1 MRFINTLFAGILGG
15 ICHTAS
21 ADNFNTIV
29 VKTTDGIESTIVLT
43 ENLTTTFSDTE
54 AIFSDGSTKVAFLRE
69 QLQGFEFTYAD
80 GINHI
85 VESQTPTRPQFDGI
99 TRRIILENLPTDCQI
114 AVHNAQGKRIHHAI
128 ATGHHEISL
137 ANCPQGVYLVTLG
150 RITYSITLP

>member
-1 MRFINTLFAGILGG
+1 MRFITTLFAGLLGG

-43 ENLTTTFSDTE
+43 ESLTTTFSDTE
-54 AIFSDGSTKVAFLRE
+54 AIFSDGKTKVAFLRE

-80 GINHI
+80 GISPI
-85 VESQTPTRPQFDGI
+85 AEQQTPARPQFDG
-99 TRRIILENLPTDCQI
+99 TSRRIILENLPSDCLVS
-114 AVHNAQGKRIHHAI
+114 VHNAQGKRIHHAI

-137 ANCPQGVYLVTLG
+137 ANCPQGIYLVSVG
-150 RITYSITLP
+150 RTTYSITLP

>member
-1 MRFINTLFAGILGG
+1 MRFITTLFAGLLGG

-43 ENLTTTFSDTE
+43 ESLTTTFSDTE
-54 AIFSDGSTKVAFLRE
+54 AIFSDGNTRVAFLRE

-80 GINHI
+80 GISPI
-85 VESQTPTRPQFDGI
+85 TEQQTPARPQFDG
-99 TRRIILENLPTDCQI
+99 TSLRIILENLPSDCLVS
-114 AVHNAQGKRIHHAI
+114 VHNAQGKRIHHAI

-137 ANCPQGVYLVTLG
+137 ANCPQGIYLVSVG
-150 RITYSITLP
+150 RTTYSITLP